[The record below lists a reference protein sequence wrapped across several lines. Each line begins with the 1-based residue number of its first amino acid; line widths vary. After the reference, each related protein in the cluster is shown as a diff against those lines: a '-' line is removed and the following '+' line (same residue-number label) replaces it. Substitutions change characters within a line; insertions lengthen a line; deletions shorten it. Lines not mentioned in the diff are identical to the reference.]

1 MERTTWNM
9 RQCRTAMTLERWE
22 AVKPPFFF
30 LPLTNIDAGLVAYLD
45 GKCIEK
51 KRPDSNAVNATCIRV
66 HRGTPVLHV
75 KELSASR
82 RQVSWNWDVF
92 IKFLVANSRL
102 ISRDVVSQLKSLHW
116 FVNYLCNQ
124 DVGAISR
131 WKKNK
136 TKKTPNFGAV
146 TAFHKPFFFVF
157 FPTPSFYFGASSRS
171 RAVKYSWLC
180 CVLKIRLISTA
191 CLFSSSASPLSFSD
205 EQQKHVISHVRRAK
219 SGFGT

>member
-9 RQCRTAMTLERWE
+9 RQCRATMTPEMWE
-22 AVKPPFFF
+22 AVKPRFFFF
-30 LPLTNIDAGLVAYLD
+30 LPSNIDAGLVAYLENA
-45 GKCIEK
+45 KLR
-51 KRPDSNAVNATCIRV
+51 KRPDSNAFNTSGVRINS
-66 HRGTPVLHV
+66 GTPVLHV
-75 KELSASR
+75 NKLSASR
-82 RQVSWNWDVF
+82 RQVSWTAMRDVL

-102 ISRDVVSQLKSLHW
+102 ISRDVVSQLKSLRW

-131 WKKNK
+131 WKK
-136 TKKTPNFGAV
+136 KKSLQLRSSSSLPQSFS
-146 TAFHKPFFFVF
+146 FFFSL
-157 FPTPSFYFGASSRS
+157 TPSFYFGASSRS
-171 RAVKYSWLC
+171 RAVQYSWLC

-205 EQQKHVISHVRRAK
+205 EQQEHVISHVRHAK